1 MKQSL
6 PILSIKIK
14 ISRRERSGSRFV
26 TKKTASIS
34 QYIGPYIYIYIYMVM
49 LTSDLKVMINNPFK
63 TFFKWIINYCP
74 KDIY

>member
-14 ISRRERSGSRFV
+14 ISREREVGHDLSPRRPP
-26 TKKTASIS
+26 
-34 QYIGPYIYIYIYMVM
+34 QYHNILAHIYIYMVM

-63 TFFKWIINYCP
+63 NFFKWIINHCP
-74 KDIY
+74 KGIH